1 MWSKGGVLEYLG
13 SGGLLRLI
21 LVRHGETYWNH
32 EKRVQGGDAD
42 IELNETG
49 LAQARKVAAYL
60 KDEAV
65 TAVLASPLQRARAT
79 AEIIAGYH
87 HLPLQVAEGLREIRV
102 GELDGMTLSSLTTTF
117 SQFLLK
123 WWQDRAGTELPDGE
137 SFAQLQDRVWKVV
150 EGLLDGQDTRPGQG
164 QEKAVVVVSHYFVIL
179 AIILK
184 ALDLPAD
191 SFTRFKVALTGV
203 SVLEFAELGTRLVAF
218 TDTSY

>member
-1 MWSKGGVLEYLG
+1 MK
-13 SGGLLRLI
+13 LI

-49 LAQARKVAAYL
+49 LAQARKVAAFL
-60 KDEAV
+60 KNEPV
-65 TAVLASPLQRARAT
+65 TAVLSSPLQRAKAT
-79 AEIIAGYH
+79 AEIIADH
-87 HLPLQVAEGLREIRV
+87 HRLPLQVAEGLREIRV

-150 EGLLDGQDTRPGQG
+150 EGLLDGQDATPGQG

-191 SFTRFKVALTGV
+191 SFTRFKVDLTGV
-203 SVLEFAELGTRLVAF
+203 SVLEFGELGTRLVTF
-218 TDTSY
+218 NDTSY

>member
-1 MWSKGGVLEYLG
+1 MK
-13 SGGLLRLI
+13 LI

-49 LAQARKVAAYL
+49 LAQARKVAAFL
-60 KDEAV
+60 KNEPV
-65 TAVLASPLQRARAT
+65 TAVLSSPLQRAKAT
-79 AEIIAGYH
+79 AEIIADH
-87 HLPLQVAEGLREIRV
+87 HRLPLQVAEGLREIRV

-137 SFAQLQDRVWKVV
+137 SFAQLQDRAWKVV
-150 EGLLDGQDTRPGQG
+150 DGLLDGQDTRPGQG

-179 AIILK
+179 AIVLK

-191 SFTRFKVALTGV
+191 SFTRFKVDLTGV
-203 SVLEFAELGTRLVAF
+203 SVLEFGELGTRLVTF
-218 TDTSY
+218 NDTSY